1 MAQHDYT
8 IANQTFPATRTDLN
22 NVFAAIVSQ
31 NSGATAPS
39 TTYAYQLWYDTTTDI
54 LKMRNANDD
63 AWVDLFTI
71 DQVADTAT
79 ASGASAQG
87 SNLII
92 NGAMQV
98 AQRGT
103 SFNSNNA
110 IDYTVDRWGTFANGQ
125 ITTTQETFTAGQTAV
140 PNEPT
145 HYVRWNVTSYSSGD
159 NFFQKIEDVR
169 TLAGQSATLSFYA
182 KSDTDITT
190 RPRFIQDF
198 GSGGSSDVVT
208 TTDTASITTSW
219 QKFVITTAI
228 PSISGKTIGTSSYLE
243 IELLRVTDTF
253 TGQIDL
259 AQVQLEVGEQ
269 ATPFEHRNFGDELK
283 QCERYYEKTYEYGT
297 VAGTPE
303 SYPTNMGMRMNGFD
317 LASGQRYMVFRLRTE
332 KRARPTNTY
341 YGHLGNSGK
350 ISTADAGG
358 TLTER
363 NLGLSVTST
372 SMVGGGSSNGAYAG
386 LMLYVVSDAE
396 L

>member
-1 MAQHDYT
+1 MSKAAELAAL
-8 IANQTFPATRTDLN
+8 IGSQTALSNR
-22 NVFAAIVSQ
+22 
-31 NSGATAPS
+31 
-39 TTYAYQLWYDTTTDI
+39 
-54 LKMRNANDD
+54 
-63 AWVDLFTI
+63 
-71 DQVADTAT
+71 
-79 ASGASAQG
+79 
-87 SNLII
+87 NLII
-92 NGAMQV
+92 NGSAIV

-103 SFNSNNA
+103 SFNSNNS

-145 HYVRWNVTSYSSGD
+145 HYIRWNVTSYSSGD

-259 AQVQLEVGEQ
+259 AQVQLEVGET
-269 ATPFEHRNFGDELK
+269 ATPFEHRSFGDELAR
-283 QCERYYEKTYEYGT
+283 CRRFFYKTENIMEMAT
-297 VAGTPE
+297 RDSSNNRVLSVWFPVE
-303 SYPTNMGMRMNGFD
+303 MR
-317 LASGQRYMVFRLRTE
+317 SS
-332 KRARPTNTY
+332 PSTNTVNT
-341 YGHLGNSGK
+341 NSSAQTAEQTNHISKSSASIRCNNSQTGTFGLNAGK
-350 ISTADAGG
+350 TFDS
-358 TLTER
+358 
-363 NLGLSVTST
+363 
-372 SMVGGGSSNGAYAG
+372 
-386 LMLYVVSDAE
+386 E

>member
-1 MAQHDYT
+1 MSKAAELAAL
-8 IANQTFPATRTDLN
+8 IGSQTALSNR
-22 NVFAAIVSQ
+22 
-31 NSGATAPS
+31 
-39 TTYAYQLWYDTTTDI
+39 
-54 LKMRNANDD
+54 
-63 AWVDLFTI
+63 
-71 DQVADTAT
+71 
-79 ASGASAQG
+79 
-87 SNLII
+87 NLII
-92 NGAMQV
+92 NGSQIV

-103 SFNSNNA
+103 SFNSNNS

-145 HYVRWNVTSYSSGD
+145 HYIRWNVTSYSSGD

-169 TLAGQSATLSFYA
+169 TLAGQFATLSFYA

-259 AQVQLEVGEQ
+259 AQVQLEVGET
-269 ATPFEHRNFGDELK
+269 ATPFEHRSFGDELAR
-283 QCERYYEKTYEYGT
+283 CRRFFYKTENIMEMAT
-297 VAGTPE
+297 RDSSNNRVLSVWFPVE
-303 SYPTNMGMRMNGFD
+303 MR
-317 LASGQRYMVFRLRTE
+317 SS
-332 KRARPTNTY
+332 PSTNTVNT
-341 YGHLGNSGK
+341 NSSAQTAEQTNHISKSSASIRCNNSQTGTFGLNAGK
-350 ISTADAGG
+350 TFDS
-358 TLTER
+358 
-363 NLGLSVTST
+363 
-372 SMVGGGSSNGAYAG
+372 
-386 LMLYVVSDAE
+386 E

>member
-1 MAQHDYT
+1 MSK
-8 IANQTFPATRTDLN
+8 
-22 NVFAAIVSQ
+22 AAELAALIGSQ
-31 NSGATAPS
+31 
-39 TTYAYQLWYDTTTDI
+39 
-54 LKMRNANDD
+54 
-63 AWVDLFTI
+63 
-71 DQVADTAT
+71 
-79 ASGASAQG
+79 SAL
-87 SNLII
+87 SNRNLII

-269 ATPFEHRNFGDELK
+269 ATPFEHRSYGDELFSC
-283 QCERYYEKTYEYGT
+283 QRYYQRTQSFMG
-297 VAGTPE
+297 AGHSVSGVVGISHLHRAMRATPTL
-303 SYPTNMGMRMNGFD
+303 SQDGVFVITDGYSIDATQSSTGAQITANNINTTGYYLYIQNISGLTAGKPYMSRLSNANG
-317 LASGQRYMVFRLRTE
+317 L
-332 KRARPTNTY
+332 
-341 YGHLGNSGK
+341 
-350 ISTADAGG
+350 
-358 TLTER
+358 
-363 NLGLSVTST
+363 
-372 SMVGGGSSNGAYAG
+372 
-386 LMLYVVSDAE
+386 LYDAE

>member
-1 MAQHDYT
+1 MSKAAELAAL
-8 IANQTFPATRTDLN
+8 IGSQTALSNR
-22 NVFAAIVSQ
+22 
-31 NSGATAPS
+31 
-39 TTYAYQLWYDTTTDI
+39 
-54 LKMRNANDD
+54 
-63 AWVDLFTI
+63 
-71 DQVADTAT
+71 
-79 ASGASAQG
+79 
-87 SNLII
+87 NLII

-269 ATPFEHRNFGDELK
+269 ATPFEHRSYGDELFSC
-283 QCERYYEKTYEYGT
+283 QRYYQRTQSFMG
-297 VAGTPE
+297 AGHSVSGVVGISHLHRAMRATPTL
-303 SYPTNMGMRMNGFD
+303 SQDGVFVITDGYSIDATQSSTGAQITANNINTTGYYLYIQNISGLTAGKPYMSRLSNANG
-317 LASGQRYMVFRLRTE
+317 L
-332 KRARPTNTY
+332 
-341 YGHLGNSGK
+341 
-350 ISTADAGG
+350 
-358 TLTER
+358 
-363 NLGLSVTST
+363 
-372 SMVGGGSSNGAYAG
+372 
-386 LMLYVVSDAE
+386 LYDAE

>member
-1 MAQHDYT
+1 MSKAAELAAL
-8 IANQTFPATRTDLN
+8 IGSQTALSNR
-22 NVFAAIVSQ
+22 
-31 NSGATAPS
+31 
-39 TTYAYQLWYDTTTDI
+39 
-54 LKMRNANDD
+54 
-63 AWVDLFTI
+63 
-71 DQVADTAT
+71 
-79 ASGASAQG
+79 
-87 SNLII
+87 NLII
-92 NGAMQV
+92 NGAMRV

-269 ATPFEHRNFGDELK
+269 ATPFEHRSFGDELFSC
-283 QCERYYEKTYEYGT
+283 QRYYQRTQSFMG
-297 VAGTPE
+297 AGHSVSGVVGISHLHRAMRATPTL
-303 SYPTNMGMRMNGFD
+303 SQDGVFVITDGYSIDATQSSTGAQITANNINTTGYYLYIQNISGLTAGKPYMSRLSNANG
-317 LASGQRYMVFRLRTE
+317 L
-332 KRARPTNTY
+332 
-341 YGHLGNSGK
+341 
-350 ISTADAGG
+350 
-358 TLTER
+358 
-363 NLGLSVTST
+363 
-372 SMVGGGSSNGAYAG
+372 
-386 LMLYVVSDAE
+386 LYDAE

>member
-1 MAQHDYT
+1 MSKAAELAAL
-8 IANQTFPATRTDLN
+8 IGSQTALSNR
-22 NVFAAIVSQ
+22 
-31 NSGATAPS
+31 
-39 TTYAYQLWYDTTTDI
+39 
-54 LKMRNANDD
+54 
-63 AWVDLFTI
+63 
-71 DQVADTAT
+71 
-79 ASGASAQG
+79 
-87 SNLII
+87 NLII
-92 NGAMQV
+92 NGSQIV

-103 SFNSNNA
+103 SFNSNNS

-145 HYVRWNVTSYSSGD
+145 HYIRWNVTSYSSGD

-259 AQVQLEVGEQ
+259 AQVQLEVGET
-269 ATPFEHRNFGDELK
+269 ATPFEHRSFGDELAR
-283 QCERYYEKTYEYGT
+283 CRRFFYKTENIMEMAT
-297 VAGTPE
+297 RDSSNNRVLSVWFPVE
-303 SYPTNMGMRMNGFD
+303 MR
-317 LASGQRYMVFRLRTE
+317 SS
-332 KRARPTNTY
+332 PSTNTVNT
-341 YGHLGNSGK
+341 NSSAQTAEQTNHISKSSASIRCNNSQTGTFGLNAGK
-350 ISTADAGG
+350 TFDS
-358 TLTER
+358 
-363 NLGLSVTST
+363 
-372 SMVGGGSSNGAYAG
+372 
-386 LMLYVVSDAE
+386 E

>member
-1 MAQHDYT
+1 MSK
-8 IANQTFPATRTDLN
+8 
-22 NVFAAIVSQ
+22 AAELAALIGSQ
-31 NSGATAPS
+31 
-39 TTYAYQLWYDTTTDI
+39 
-54 LKMRNANDD
+54 
-63 AWVDLFTI
+63 
-71 DQVADTAT
+71 
-79 ASGASAQG
+79 SAL
-87 SNLII
+87 SNRNLII
-92 NGAMQV
+92 NGSAIV

-103 SFNSNNA
+103 SFNSNNS

-145 HYVRWNVTSYSSGD
+145 HYIRWNVTSYSSGD

-169 TLAGQSATLSFYA
+169 TLAGQFATLSFYA

-259 AQVQLEVGEQ
+259 AQVQLEVGET
-269 ATPFEHRNFGDELK
+269 ATPFEHRSFGDELAR
-283 QCERYYEKTYEYGT
+283 CRRFFYKTENIMEMAT
-297 VAGTPE
+297 RDSSNNRVLSVWFPVE
-303 SYPTNMGMRMNGFD
+303 MR
-317 LASGQRYMVFRLRTE
+317 SS
-332 KRARPTNTY
+332 PSTNTVNT
-341 YGHLGNSGK
+341 NSSAQTAEQTNHISKSSASIRCNNSQTGTFGLNAGK
-350 ISTADAGG
+350 TFDS
-358 TLTER
+358 
-363 NLGLSVTST
+363 
-372 SMVGGGSSNGAYAG
+372 
-386 LMLYVVSDAE
+386 E

>member
-1 MAQHDYT
+1 MSKAAELAAL
-8 IANQTFPATRTDLN
+8 IGSQTALSNR
-22 NVFAAIVSQ
+22 
-31 NSGATAPS
+31 
-39 TTYAYQLWYDTTTDI
+39 
-54 LKMRNANDD
+54 
-63 AWVDLFTI
+63 
-71 DQVADTAT
+71 
-79 ASGASAQG
+79 
-87 SNLII
+87 NLII

-269 ATPFEHRNFGDELK
+269 ATPFEHRSFGDELARC
-283 QCERYYEKTYEYGT
+283 QRYYQIIPSAGSYAFPLVRHQSGT
-297 VAGTPE
+297 
-303 SYPTNMGMRMNGFD
+303 N
-317 LASGQRYMVFRLRTE
+317 L
-332 KRARPTNTY
+332 
-341 YGHLGNSGK
+341 NSG
-350 ISTADAGG
+350 SVYYPVTMRANA
-358 TLTER
+358 TLTLDSSGSWIHKPNIR
-363 NLGLSVTST
+363 NDSGSASLVSSSPSLFTLLATPST
-372 SMVGGGSSNGAYAG
+372 NDTANYLAYSNNNVEA
-386 LMLYVVSDAE
+386 DAE

>member
-1 MAQHDYT
+1 MSKAAELAAL
-8 IANQTFPATRTDLN
+8 IGSQTALSNR
-22 NVFAAIVSQ
+22 
-31 NSGATAPS
+31 
-39 TTYAYQLWYDTTTDI
+39 
-54 LKMRNANDD
+54 
-63 AWVDLFTI
+63 
-71 DQVADTAT
+71 
-79 ASGASAQG
+79 
-87 SNLII
+87 NLII
-92 NGAMQV
+92 NGSAIV

-103 SFNSNNA
+103 SFNSNNS

-145 HYVRWNVTSYSSGD
+145 HYIRWNVTSYSSGD

-169 TLAGQSATLSFYA
+169 TLAGQFATLSFYA

-259 AQVQLEVGEQ
+259 AQVQLEVGET
-269 ATPFEHRNFGDELK
+269 ATPFEHRSFGDELAR
-283 QCERYYEKTYEYGT
+283 CRRFFYKTENIMEMAT
-297 VAGTPE
+297 RDSSNNRVLSVWFPVE
-303 SYPTNMGMRMNGFD
+303 MR
-317 LASGQRYMVFRLRTE
+317 SS
-332 KRARPTNTY
+332 PSTNTVNT
-341 YGHLGNSGK
+341 NSSAQTAEQTNHISKSSASIRCNNSQTGTFGLNAGK
-350 ISTADAGG
+350 TFDS
-358 TLTER
+358 
-363 NLGLSVTST
+363 
-372 SMVGGGSSNGAYAG
+372 
-386 LMLYVVSDAE
+386 E
-396 L
+396 LQSWII

>member
-1 MAQHDYT
+1 MSK
-8 IANQTFPATRTDLN
+8 
-22 NVFAAIVSQ
+22 AAELAALIGSQ
-31 NSGATAPS
+31 
-39 TTYAYQLWYDTTTDI
+39 
-54 LKMRNANDD
+54 
-63 AWVDLFTI
+63 
-71 DQVADTAT
+71 
-79 ASGASAQG
+79 SAL
-87 SNLII
+87 SNRNLII
-92 NGAMQV
+92 NGSAIV

-103 SFNSNNA
+103 SFNSNNS

-145 HYVRWNVTSYSSGD
+145 HYIRWNVTSYSSGD

-169 TLAGQSATLSFYA
+169 TLAGQFATLSFYA

-259 AQVQLEVGEQ
+259 AQVQLEQ
-269 ATPFEHRNFGDELK
+269 LIA
-283 QCERYYEKTYEYGT
+283 
-297 VAGTPE
+297 
-303 SYPTNMGMRMNGFD
+303 
-317 LASGQRYMVFRLRTE
+317 
-332 KRARPTNTY
+332 
-341 YGHLGNSGK
+341 
-350 ISTADAGG
+350 I
-358 TLTER
+358 
-363 NLGLSVTST
+363 
-372 SMVGGGSSNGAYAG
+372 
-386 LMLYVVSDAE
+386 
-396 L
+396 

>member
-1 MAQHDYT
+1 MSKAAELAAL
-8 IANQTFPATRTDLN
+8 IGSQTALSNR
-22 NVFAAIVSQ
+22 
-31 NSGATAPS
+31 
-39 TTYAYQLWYDTTTDI
+39 
-54 LKMRNANDD
+54 
-63 AWVDLFTI
+63 
-71 DQVADTAT
+71 
-79 ASGASAQG
+79 
-87 SNLII
+87 NLII
-92 NGAMQV
+92 NGSAIV

-103 SFNSNNA
+103 SFNSNNS

-145 HYVRWNVTSYSSGD
+145 HYIRWNVTSYSSGD

-169 TLAGQSATLSFYA
+169 TLAGQFATLSFYA

-259 AQVQLEVGEQ
+259 AQVQLEVGET
-269 ATPFEHRNFGDELK
+269 ATPFEHRSFGDELAR
-283 QCERYYEKTYEYGT
+283 CRRFFYKTENIMEMAT
-297 VAGTPE
+297 RDSSNNRVLSVWFPVE
-303 SYPTNMGMRMNGFD
+303 MR
-317 LASGQRYMVFRLRTE
+317 SS
-332 KRARPTNTY
+332 PSTNTVNT
-341 YGHLGNSGK
+341 NSSAQTAEQTNHISKSSASIRCNNSQTGTFGLNAGK
-350 ISTADAGG
+350 TFDS
-358 TLTER
+358 
-363 NLGLSVTST
+363 
-372 SMVGGGSSNGAYAG
+372 
-386 LMLYVVSDAE
+386 E

>member
-1 MAQHDYT
+1 MSKAAELAAL
-8 IANQTFPATRTDLN
+8 IGSQTALSNR
-22 NVFAAIVSQ
+22 
-31 NSGATAPS
+31 
-39 TTYAYQLWYDTTTDI
+39 
-54 LKMRNANDD
+54 
-63 AWVDLFTI
+63 
-71 DQVADTAT
+71 
-79 ASGASAQG
+79 
-87 SNLII
+87 NLII

-269 ATPFEHRNFGDELK
+269 ATPFEHRSYGDELARC
-283 QCERYYEKTYEYGT
+283 QRYYYQTLTGAAYQRHGLGVAVSTSFVDMPYRLPQTMRTRPSTTKSGSLSVESNTTKSVSAVTVSTDSSSADVVRYGITCATSVT
-297 VAGTPE
+297 VG
-303 SYPTNMGMRMNGFD
+303 YGYYLMNG
-317 LASGQRYMVFRLRTE
+317 
-332 KRARPTNTY
+332 N
-341 YGHLGNSGK
+341 
-350 ISTADAGG
+350 DA
-358 TLTER
+358 
-363 NLGLSVTST
+363 N
-372 SMVGGGSSNGAYAG
+372 AYITF
-386 LMLYVVSDAE
+386 DAE